1 MDLTMWI
8 SSTVPA
14 RPLAGRASNQRRL
27 ELSVTARFS
36 SSSSNNRSFSPS
48 VLERVIS
55 CVPYLLPFF
64 DAFMYGIYLFRMFPV
79 MRMCMAPILPAL
91 SAYHSTP
98 FAAFIAFFAVYL
110 GIVNNKNLSRFVRFN
125 GMQAAL
131 LDIVLVLPRLLESV
145 FTPPNAGW
153 GAQAYIYS
161 QSFIWIF
168 VTAWVVYGVASALL
182 GVQGRIPFIAD
193 AADAQIR

>member
-1 MDLTMWI
+1 MSQPKGPNLTNFL
-8 SSTVPA
+8 SLHPLLVPH
-14 RPLAGRASNQRRL
+14 
-27 ELSVTARFS
+27 
-36 SSSSNNRSFSPS
+36 PS
-48 VLERVIS
+48 
-55 CVPYLLPFF
+55 
-64 DAFMYGIYLFRMFPV
+64 
-79 MRMCMAPILPAL
+79 
-91 SAYHSTP
+91 
-98 FAAFIAFFAVYL
+98 YL
-110 GIVNNKNLSRFVRFN
+110 GIVNNTNLSRFVRFN

-145 FTPPNAGW
+145 FTPPTAGW